1 MGGWRARPARGLTL
15 RRGSRRQIITLRPGR
30 RDESRL
36 PGSVIRFRRGAD
48 GAVVGLVVDAD
59 RIRGL
64 KFERR

>member
-1 MGGWRARPARGLTL
+1 
-15 RRGSRRQIITLRPGR
+15 
-30 RDESRL
+30 
-36 PGSVIRFRRGAD
+36 VIRFRRGAD